1 MRRPSLRLAGAVASL
16 LAISP
21 VPARAQQREPLS
33 DNSFL
38 IEEAYNQDRGV
49 VQHISTFARGSGGDW
64 AYSFTQ
70 EWPYRG
76 RAQQLSYT
84 VQFIHGDGSGFG
96 DLLLNYRY
104 QLAGNAA
111 AILAVAPRLSA
122 VIPAGSVDRGRGAG
136 SFGAQ
141 VALPASWH
149 VVPAVVL
156 HANAGLTW
164 LPHAENPAGNQA
176 ATVSYAVGASA
187 IWLARP
193 RLNLLVEWI
202 WQDNERVTSAGSTQR
217 QRAMFL
223 NPGIRFGWDSPGG
236 LQIVPGIAYTIGVGP
251 SRGEDAVFLYLSFEH
266 AFGH

>member
-1 MRRPSLRLAGAVASL
+1 MRHRSLRLAGAVASL

-21 VPARAQQREPLS
+21 VPARAQQPEPLS

-38 IEEAYNQDRGV
+38 IEEAYNQDPGV
-49 VQHISTFARGSGGDW
+49 VQHISTFALGRAGDW
-64 AYSFTQ
+64 AYGFTQ
-70 EWPYRG
+70 EWPFHGLRN
-76 RAQQLSYT
+76 QLSYT
-84 VQFIHGDGSGFG
+84 VPFIHGDGTGFG

-104 QLAGNAA
+104 QLAGTAA
-111 AILAVAPRLSA
+111 AVLAIAPRLSA
-122 VIPAGSVDRGRGAG
+122 VIPTGSVDLGRGAG
-136 SFGAQ
+136 SVGAQ
-141 VALPASWH
+141 VALPLSYH
-149 VVPAVVL
+149 VIPALVL

-164 LPHAENPAGNQA
+164 LPQAENPAGNRA

-193 RLNLLVEWI
+193 RLNLLIEWI
-202 WQDNERVTSAGSTQR
+202 WLDNERVTTAGSTQR

-236 LQIVPGIAYTIGVGP
+236 LQIVPGVGYTIGVGP